1 MKQKKLVIG
10 IVSAIL
16 CIGIVGGGI
25 AGMKYYQKHKMETQT
40 QKIVSEVGEDQ
51 VNGNISMLA
60 SFLKSAD
67 VGVSEAKAEDK
78 ATKLMNFMY
87 QADDAIADIDGISL
101 GKKENTM
108 YISTGVNMLYVV
120 TYEGK
125 GDNISFKSVKEGS
138 QGDYIAAG
146 MMENSTETSTES
158 NSESNT
164 EEAFD
169 ENANAANSNETDVS
183 TENVESTEF
192 VSE

>member
-1 MKQKKLVIG
+1 MKQKKLMVG
-10 IVSAIL
+10 IVGAIL

-25 AGMKYYQKHKMETQT
+25 VGEKYYQKKKMETQT
-40 QKIVSEVGEDQ
+40 QKIVSDIGEDQ
-51 VNGNISMLA
+51 VNGNVSMLA

-78 ATKLMNFMY
+78 ATELMNFMY
-87 QADDAIADIDGISL
+87 QTDSAIADIDGISL
-101 GKKENTM
+101 GKKDNTI

-138 QGDYIAAG
+138 QSDYIAAG
-146 MMENSTETSTES
+146 MMGDNAETNAES
-158 NSESNT
+158 NSDSGT
-164 EEAFD
+164 EESAD
-169 ENANAANSNETDVS
+169 ENVEASDSNETDAS
-183 TENVESTEF
+183 TENVESTES

>member
-25 AGMKYYQKHKMETQT
+25 AGVKYYQKHKMETQT

-60 SFLKSAD
+60 SFLKSSD

-78 ATKLMNFMY
+78 ATELMNFMY

-108 YISTGVNMLYVV
+108 YVSTGVNMLYVV

-146 MMENSTETSTES
+146 MMENG
-158 NSESNT
+158 
-164 EEAFD
+164 D
-169 ENANAANSNETDVS
+169 DVS
-183 TENVESTEF
+183 TESDSEVSAESSDENTEAVESSETDVNTENVDSTES

>member
-78 ATKLMNFMY
+78 ATELMNFMY
-87 QADDAIADIDGISL
+87 QADDAIADIDGISF

-146 MMENSTETSTES
+146 MMENSTEASTES

-164 EEAFD
+164 EEAD
-169 ENANAANSNETDVS
+169 ENANAVDSNETDVS
-183 TENVESTEF
+183 TENVESTES

>member
-10 IVSAIL
+10 IVSIIL

-25 AGMKYYQKHKMETQT
+25 AGVKYYQKHKMETQT

-78 ATKLMNFMY
+78 ATELMNFMY

-101 GKKENTM
+101 GKKENTI

-120 TYEGK
+120 IYEGK

-158 NSESNT
+158 NSEPATETNVSENPESNDSSETDTATQNT
-164 EEAFD
+164 E
-169 ENANAANSNETDVS
+169 S
-183 TENVESTEF
+183 

>member
-78 ATKLMNFMY
+78 ATELMNFMY

-146 MMENSTETSTES
+146 MMENSAETSTES
-158 NSESNT
+158 TSEPATETNVSENTESN
-164 EEAFD
+164 D
-169 ENANAANSNETDVS
+169 SSETDTATQD
-183 TENVESTEF
+183 TES

>member
-25 AGMKYYQKHKMETQT
+25 AGVKYYQKHKIDTQT
-40 QKIVSEVGEDQ
+40 QKIVSKVGEDQ

-60 SFLKSAD
+60 SFLKSSD

-78 ATKLMNFMY
+78 ATELMNFMY

-108 YISTGVNMLYVV
+108 YVSTGVNMLYVV

-125 GDNISFKSVKEGS
+125 GDNILFKSVKEGS

-146 MMENSTETSTES
+146 MMETVVKQVRKVILSLVQKKHLMKIQKLLIQMKRTL
-158 NSESNT
+158 
-164 EEAFD
+164 
-169 ENANAANSNETDVS
+169 VQKM
-183 TENVESTEF
+183 
-192 VSE
+192 

>member
-78 ATKLMNFMY
+78 ATELMNFMY
-87 QADDAIADIDGISL
+87 QADDAIADIDGISF

-158 NSESNT
+158 NSEPAT
-164 EEAFD
+164 ETNVS
-169 ENANAANSNETDVS
+169 ENAESNDSSETDTATQD
-183 TENVESTEF
+183 TES

>member
-1 MKQKKLVIG
+1 MNQKKLVIG

-25 AGMKYYQKHKMETQT
+25 AGVKYYQKHKMDTQT

-51 VNGNISMLA
+51 ANGNISMLA

-78 ATKLMNFMY
+78 ATELMNFMY

-146 MMENSTETSTES
+146 MMENSTETNTES
-158 NSESNT
+158 NSEPATETNVSENT
-164 EEAFD
+164 E
-169 ENANAANSNETDVS
+169 SNDSSETDTATQN
-183 TENVESTEF
+183 TES

>member
-16 CIGIVGGGI
+16 CIGIFGGGI

-78 ATKLMNFMY
+78 ATELMNFMY

-146 MMENSTETSTES
+146 MMENSTEASTES
-158 NSESNT
+158 NSEPATETNVSENT
-164 EEAFD
+164 E
-169 ENANAANSNETDVS
+169 SNDSSETDTATQD
-183 TENVESTEF
+183 TESVYE
-192 VSE
+192 

>member
-1 MKQKKLVIG
+1 MNQKKLVIG

-25 AGMKYYQKHKMETQT
+25 AGVKYYQKHKMDTQT

-78 ATKLMNFMY
+78 ATELMNFMY

-125 GDNISFKSVKEGS
+125 GDNISFKSIKEGS
-138 QGDYIAAG
+138 QSDYIAAG
-146 MMENSTETSTES
+146 MMENSTETNTES
-158 NSESNT
+158 NSEPATETNVSENT
-164 EEAFD
+164 E
-169 ENANAANSNETDVS
+169 SNDSSETDTATQN
-183 TENVESTEF
+183 TES

>member
-78 ATKLMNFMY
+78 ATELMNFMY
-87 QADDAIADIDGISL
+87 QADDAIADIDGISF

-158 NSESNT
+158 NSKPATETNVSENTESN
-164 EEAFD
+164 D
-169 ENANAANSNETDVS
+169 SSETDTATQD
-183 TENVESTEF
+183 TES